1 MSFNFRISNFG
12 ISSTVNCCNSLL
24 IITANTIV
32 TKVGIGNVNTGSTV
46 NTSCS
51 IVSDIT
57 IIYMSNTIGNNS
69 DSILT
74 AITDNIRIS
83 YKKIRT
89 GFNSSTII
97 ISEITIVY
105 MSNSCTSDS
114 DRTFRTVSC
123 KLTVSDFRVSTTVNI
138 STFIISEITII
149 YSSIALTANNSRST
163 ILICSVTFENT
174 IL

>member
-57 IIYMSNTIGNNS
+57 IIYNSNTIGNNS

-74 AITDNIRIS
+74 KIIDNITIS
-83 YKKIRT
+83 HLSVAT
-89 GFNSSTII
+89 TENSTSTIL
-97 ISEITIVY
+97 SEITIVY
-105 MSNSCTSDS
+105 ISNS
-114 DRTFRTVSC
+114 RTVN
-123 KLTVSDFRVSTTVNI
+123 ST
-138 STFIISEITII
+138 
-149 YSSIALTANNSRST
+149 ST
-163 ILICSVTFENT
+163 ISLISIKIGISNF
-174 IL
+174 

>member
-57 IIYMSNTIGNNS
+57 IIYMSN
-69 DSILT
+69 
-74 AITDNIRIS
+74 
-83 YKKIRT
+83 
-89 GFNSSTII
+89 
-97 ISEITIVY
+97 
-105 MSNSCTSDS
+105 SCTSDS

-149 YSSIALTANNSRST
+149 YSSIALTAINSRST
-163 ILICSVTFENT
+163 LLICSVTFENT